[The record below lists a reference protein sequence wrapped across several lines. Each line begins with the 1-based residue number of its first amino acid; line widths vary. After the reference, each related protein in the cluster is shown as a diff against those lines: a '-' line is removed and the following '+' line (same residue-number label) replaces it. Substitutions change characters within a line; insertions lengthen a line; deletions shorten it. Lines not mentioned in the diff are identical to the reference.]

1 MHYKIFKNKKV
12 LTRIVLL
19 QTVFLLFQFM
29 LVHTAICEE
38 ISKPRLILVNQNDR
52 YRLSA
57 GDVIEISVWKD
68 EALNK
73 QMEIP
78 PDGIISFPL
87 MGDVNTAGMTVTM
100 LRDTVE
106 KKIGE
111 FIPDPTV
118 TVILLKS
125 VSNRVYVIGKVN
137 TPGQFAI
144 VGNTNVMQILSMAGG
159 LNLFADKEN
168 ILILRLNGTKTIK
181 LKFNYKEV
189 EKGESLEQNIVLNR
203 GDVVVVP

>member
-29 LVHTAICEE
+29 LVRTAICEE

>member
-1 MHYKIFKNKKV
+1 
-12 LTRIVLL
+12 
-19 QTVFLLFQFM
+19 M
-29 LVHTAICEE
+29 LVRTAICEE

-159 LNLFADKEN
+159 LNPFADKEN